1 MRAVALLLAVSCG
14 AGSAAP
20 TAAPGGP
27 TVPTAPAKAAPA
39 KPAAAHPA
47 ALPEAPRAAPLPG
60 RIVAIGDVHGDLDA
74 ALAAL
79 KLAGVVDGAGR
90 WTGGDAVVV
99 QVGDQL
105 DRGDQEEALLERF
118 EALQAEAKGAGGA
131 FWALLGNHEL
141 MNVAGDL
148 RYVTPGGFTDFA
160 DVACPAADPDLD
172 RCGRRAAFAPG
183 GEWAVRLADQPVVL
197 QLGDTVFVHGGLLPE
212 HVRYGVDRLTAEAA
226 AWLRGE
232 GPRPAA
238 LSGDDAPV
246 WSRRY
251 SDDDVGPEDCEA
263 ARTTLA
269 ALGAA
274 RMVVGHTVQK
284 QGINAVCDGLVW
296 RVDVGLSRHY
306 GGRPQAL
313 VIDAGAV
320 TVKGP

>member
-1 MRAVALLLAVSCG
+1 V
-14 AGSAAP
+14 
-20 TAAPGGP
+20 
-27 TVPTAPAKAAPA
+27 
-39 KPAAAHPA
+39 
-47 ALPEAPRAAPLPG
+47 
-60 RIVAIGDVHGDLDA
+60 VAIGDVHGDLDA

-79 KLAGVVDGAGR
+79 RLAGVVDAAGR
-90 WTGGDAVVV
+90 WSGGDAVVV

-118 EALQAEAKGAGGA
+118 EALQAEAKAAGGA
-131 FWALLGNHEL
+131 MWVLLGNHEL

-160 DVACPAADPDLD
+160 DVACPAADPDPA

-183 GEWAVRLADQPVVL
+183 GAWAVRLADQPVVL

-212 HVRYGVDRLTAEAA
+212 HVRYGVKRLTDEAA

-232 GPRPAA
+232 GPRPTA

-251 SDDDVGPEDCEA
+251 SDDDVGPEDCAA
-263 ARTTLA
+263 ARTALA
-269 ALGAA
+269 ALGAR

-313 VIDAGAV
+313 VIEGESV
-320 TVKGP
+320 TVAGP